1 MQRSILGVMCA
12 AWALGVAAHGQIVVG
27 SRVGVTASG
36 NPLNVRSTACGAVI
50 GSVQSGVGGQV
61 VGGSR
66 GCNGLTWW
74 QVSWQGVQGWSA
86 QAANGATYLVPLP
99 GSGVYPSVSAP
110 QTYTVQVGPD
120 ATGLNVRSG
129 PGTNYSIIGSVSA
142 GATGTTLAVFN
153 DTAQGIVWWRVR
165 WSNGLEGWSAEG
177 IRGAGI
183 YLTRVAQPPMNSED
197 QLLYN
202 LVAPYRAGQVW
213 IPSTYD
219 GHTGQGIL
227 YAVDF
232 NRVSGSRSTCAY
244 QTGFLEDCGEV
255 IVASHAGRVY
265 NRAQSGCGGYGNYVV
280 VVSNVLQSR
289 TTNSYVSTIYAHLN
303 HFLAPNGSTVGAG
316 APIGRLGSTGNSTG
330 PHLHYELRYMT
341 VQNGTITAFGNRIQV
356 LNNPRIRM
364 SGQPL
369 RVDTSCR
376 LSGLG
381 YVGPTITGTASVSSV
396 PANIAGS
403 CSPYPNCPNRLD
415 EDDTEIPVE
424 GGDRSVEPLPEE
436 IIIYLADIDGSGCV
450 DDADLVALLIRFGET
465 VDSAEDINWDGIVD
479 DADLIALLMD
489 FGAGCSNDT

>member
-12 AWALGVAAHGQIVVG
+12 VWALSVTAHGQIMVG
-27 SRVGVTASG
+27 GRVGVTASG
-36 NPLNVRSTACGAVI
+36 NPLNVRSTACGAVV

-61 VGGSR
+61 VGGSQ

-86 QAANGATYLVPLP
+86 QGANGATYLVPLP

-110 QTYTVQVGPD
+110 QAYTVQVGPD

-129 PGTNYSIIGSVSA
+129 PGTNYPIIGSVSA

-183 YLTRVAQPPMNSED
+183 YLTRVSQPPIGSED

-202 LVAPYRAGQVW
+202 LVAPYRTGQAW

-232 NRVSGSRSTCAY
+232 NRVSGSRATCAY

-265 NRAQSGCGGYGNYVV
+265 NRAQSGCLGYGNYVV
-280 VVSNVLQSR
+280 VVSNVLKSG

-341 VQNGTITAFGNRIQV
+341 VQNGSITAFGNRIQV

-369 RVDTSCR
+369 RVDTNCR

-381 YVGPTITGTASVSSV
+381 YVGPPITGTASVSSV
-396 PANIAGS
+396 PANIAGR
-403 CSPYPNCPNRLD
+403 CSPYPNCPNRFD
-415 EDDTEIPVE
+415 EGDSEIPTE

-436 IIIYLADIDGSGCV
+436 IIIYLADIDGNGCV
-450 DDADLVALLIRFGET
+450 DDADLIALLIRFGET